1 MFGDLSCVCRLH
13 EQDSPDLLQDNN
25 GWRCLPNSELVVFKR
40 LATYPPMLSNIE
52 CRAMTLSFR
61 LSVGRS
67 ATHLGDVLRRRS
79 GLRHQPLHH
88 HNLKE
93 EGEKVKLVL
102 VGQILRVQNNNFI
115 FKILTKI
122 GFHEQNLAVKAKV
135 MGGGLSLETQPLN
148 LISERQFHRELEA
161 DSIVL
166 WRN

>member
-1 MFGDLSCVCRLH
+1 MCRLH

-93 EGEKVKLVL
+93 VGEKVKLVL

-115 FKILTKI
+115 FKTLTKI
-122 GFHEQNLAVKAKV
+122 GFHEQNLHWISFWRSKPRLW
-135 MGGGLSLETQPLN
+135 GGFSLETQPLN